1 MNCRFSPLLLA
12 SLALLQACTTAPNQ
26 SLDLNEIQADIE
38 TRTGAA
44 IARDQKDPSA
54 QRALAT
60 LRAEPLTEDN
70 AVRLA
75 LLQSPALQAEYQRL
89 AVSYADVVQAGR
101 LSNPQLHVTPGFS
114 LDGGATRIAA
124 GLAFNFLE
132 LLTRRTTIEAASFE
146 FETTKAQIVGTVVA
160 HASAVRRAHADYIA
174 ARERVALA
182 ETKQALAKTRR
193 EVAWQ
198 LYTADEVDLQRVSLE
213 EQAYLNTRAD
223 VETTKADLISTGET
237 LRLRVGLQNLDRMNI
252 PQADAVQDLYL
263 PNFDA
268 ASMVTLEWRPDLIT
282 ARANIGHL
290 EALKRQQRR
299 GLVIGS
305 AEAGVELERE
315 DSENFV
321 GPSVS
326 VQLPV
331 FDQGQV
337 QIARADALLKQANYN
352 LEQSE
357 LQALTELKTAFG
369 NVEAAR
375 SVTSLREGQQ
385 MSAANANLRLTEQ
398 FFNAGE
404 ADIFA
409 VFDARTN
416 LLDLKSSVI
425 NARLELRHAR
435 YAVNEAMGGIP
446 ATRF

>member
-1 MNCRFSPLLLA
+1 MNYHFSLLLLA
-12 SLALLQACTTAPNQ
+12 SLTLVQACTTVPDQ
-26 SLDLNEIQADIE
+26 SLDLNEIQVDIE

-44 IARDQKDPSA
+44 IARDQTDPSVE
-54 QRALAT
+54 RALAT

-75 LLQSPALQAEYQRL
+75 LLQSPELKAEYQRL

-101 LSNPQLHVTPGFS
+101 LSNPQLDITPGFS

-124 GLAFNFLE
+124 GLVFNFLE

-146 FETTKAQIVGTVVA
+146 FETTKAQIIGAVVS
-160 HASAVRRAHADYIA
+160 HANAVRRAHADYIA

-182 ETKQALAKTRR
+182 EAKQALANTRR
-193 EVAWQ
+193 EVARQ

-213 EQAYLNTRAD
+213 EQAYLNARAD
-223 VETTKADLISTGET
+223 VETTKADLVSTGET

-252 PQADAVQDLYL
+252 PQTAIQDLYL

-268 ASMVTLEWRPDLIT
+268 ASMVTLEWRPDLIA

-290 EALKRQQRR
+290 EALKRQQKR
-299 GLVIGS
+299 GSVIGS

-315 DSENFV
+315 DGENFV

-326 VQLPV
+326 LQLPV
-331 FDQGQV
+331 FDQGQA
-337 QIARADALLKQANYN
+337 QIARADALLKQANHN
-352 LEQSE
+352 LEQSK
-357 LQALTELKTAFG
+357 LQALTELKTAFA

-375 SVTSLREGQQ
+375 SVTSLQEGQQ
-385 MSAANANLRLTEQ
+385 MSAANANLQLTEQ
-398 FFNAGE
+398 LFDIGE
-404 ADIFA
+404 TDIFA

-416 LLDLKSSVI
+416 LLNSKSSVI
-425 NARLELRHAR
+425 DARLALRHAR
-435 YAVNEAMGGIP
+435 YAVNDAMGGIP
-446 ATRF
+446 AARL